1 MVDEENK
8 NTSQNRVKSL
18 KDVKMVPIPERIRV
32 PPQIPAS
39 KLRIPSTYAEGDVDY
54 EDDDGQN
61 VNFEDATHLRLTAKD
76 NRSDL
81 TVGPAEKNGMFKLNV
96 YVNDENKAVQK
107 DLATKR
113 REVILNENYRPI
125 RR

>member
-1 MVDEENK
+1 MEEEGMKK
-8 NTSQNRVKSL
+8 NTQKRVKSL
-18 KDVKMVPIPERIRV
+18 KDVKMVPIPEKIKT

-39 KLRIPSTYAEGDVDY
+39 RLRIPSTYAEGDVEY
-54 EDDDGQN
+54 EDDNGHN
-61 VNFEDATHLRLTAKD
+61 VNFKDATHLRLTAQD

-81 TVGPAEKNGMFKLNV
+81 IVGPVEKNGMFKLNV
-96 YVNDENKAVQK
+96 YVNDENKAVK
-107 DLATKR
+107 KEEATKR